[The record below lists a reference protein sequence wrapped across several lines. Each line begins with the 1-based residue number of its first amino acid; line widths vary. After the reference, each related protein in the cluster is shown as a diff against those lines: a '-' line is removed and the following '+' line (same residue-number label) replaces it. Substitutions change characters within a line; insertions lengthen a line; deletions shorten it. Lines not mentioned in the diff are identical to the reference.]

1 MPHLQATN
9 GGESRNAAHSP
20 ERLPLDEPDAPDE
33 LPRSAAHPDEIGAD
47 VRTRSARTFALDKP
61 EAGRPRDARHGTQGR
76 AARSGRATSR
86 TDGED
91 APQGTGGT
99 SGEVQGETRHRPR
112 GCAIDGERVLCAIIR
127 GMGIQAYI
135 YQDESGAFCA
145 DVPAL
150 PGCHSCGDTF
160 EEAQA
165 NIREAAL
172 LWIETANEEAA
183 GNYANAERVAL

>member
-1 MPHLQATN
+1 MPS
-9 GGESRNAAHSP
+9 GGE
-20 ERLPLDEPDAPDE
+20 D
-33 LPRSAAHPDEIGAD
+33 
-47 VRTRSARTFALDKP
+47 T
-61 EAGRPRDARHGTQGR
+61 
-76 AARSGRATSR
+76 
-86 TDGED
+86 
-91 APQGTGGT
+91 PQGTGGT

-135 YQDESGAFCA
+135 YQDESGAYCA

-183 GNYANAERVAL
+183 GNYTNAERVAL